1 MIKYNHTVGSVV
13 IIDNFSVFLV
23 EISICVIATYAFL
36 VA

>member
-1 MIKYNHTVGSVV
+1 MIKYNRIVGNVV
-13 IIDNFSVFLV
+13 NIDNFSVFLV